1 MENDYLQRNGKGVM
15 KEVGVRD
22 LNYRNK
28 KKRKKIRNT
37 YLVC

>member
-15 KEVGVRD
+15 KEVGVGD

-28 KKRKKIRNT
+28 RKERR
-37 YLVC
+37 